1 MSRTRTSVEQ
11 SIMAKIVAVL
21 AVAAISG
28 FAGYQWAR
36 VAPEPAEVV
45 PAVQTETAAPVASP
59 RVESQDRLTQQ
70 AGTTCRTPA
79 GQCPTPP
86 APIGAPCMCNG
97 VQGQVGG

>member
-1 MSRTRTSVEQ
+1 
-11 SIMAKIVAVL
+11 MAKIVAAL

-36 VAPEPAEVV
+36 VVPETAQVE
-45 PAVQTETAAPVASP
+45 PAVQAETAAPEPSSKAQ
-59 RVESQDRLTQQ
+59 SQDRLTQQ